1 MQVVIRFTLE
11 NSKPSKDNFIRNAH
25 KTIDKSRFS
34 VILNLENYLEKYLV
48 NLNNGLCQL
57 LKNITTPKVKAK
69 ALKHLEALKQI
80 IIDNQLYYYLE
91 SSDSLPPKF
100 YS

>member
-11 NSKPSKDNFIRNAH
+11 NSKPSKDNFIRNEH

-57 LKNITTPKVKAK
+57 LKNITTPKGN
-69 ALKHLEALKQI
+69 LEALKQI